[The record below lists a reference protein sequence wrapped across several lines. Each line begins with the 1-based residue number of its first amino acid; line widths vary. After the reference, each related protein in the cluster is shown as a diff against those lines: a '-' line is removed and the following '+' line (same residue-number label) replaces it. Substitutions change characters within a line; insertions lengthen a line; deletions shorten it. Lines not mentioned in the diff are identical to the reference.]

1 MVDYQH
7 ENQQLRQEI
16 EQLRQK
22 NQAQAEQIQQL
33 KQQEVLLQLVL
44 DNIPQLILWKDVN
57 SVFQGCNRRWAE
69 AAGLGSLE
77 NVVGKTD
84 YDLYTDPAVIEAY
97 LSKDRQ
103 VIETGKPVYQ
113 VEYKAE
119 KNIWY
124 DTKKIPI
131 EVPEGQ
137 IVGILATIENITE
150 RKQTE
155 QSLILAEEKYRG
167 IFENALEGIFQ
178 SNPAGRYLNV
188 NRACAKIYGYE
199 SPAEMLAAIT
209 DIATQIYVNPGD
221 RQRFERQLLQKDKVT
236 NFEYQVYRKDR
247 QVIWIEEHTRAV
259 RDTTGNVIY
268 YEGIIQDISRRKEE
282 EAQLKRRMEALRIE
296 IDQNKR
302 QTAVKKITQSDYFKE
317 LQEEVEALRLSDQG
331 FS

>member
-1 MVDYQH
+1 M
-7 ENQQLRQEI
+7 
-16 EQLRQK
+16 
-22 NQAQAEQIQQL
+22 
-33 KQQEVLLQLVL
+33 
-44 DNIPQLILWKDVN
+44 
-57 SVFQGCNRRWAE
+57 
-69 AAGLGSLE
+69 
-77 NVVGKTD
+77 
-84 YDLYTDPAVIEAY
+84 
-97 LSKDRQ
+97 
-103 VIETGKPVYQ
+103 
-113 VEYKAE
+113 
-119 KNIWY
+119 
-124 DTKKIPI
+124 
-131 EVPEGQ
+131 PEGQ

-302 QTAVKKITQSDYFKE
+302 QTAVKQITQSDYFKE